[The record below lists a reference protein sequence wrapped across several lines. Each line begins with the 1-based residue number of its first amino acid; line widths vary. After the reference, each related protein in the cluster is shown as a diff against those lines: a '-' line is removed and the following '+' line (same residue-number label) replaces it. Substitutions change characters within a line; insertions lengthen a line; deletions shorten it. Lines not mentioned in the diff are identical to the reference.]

1 VFAGPPHSM
10 LATTHFVAY
19 YILAH
24 IRERRV

>member
-1 VFAGPPHSM
+1 M